1 MQTLLILALKI
12 IILWKV
18 GNMTKLVFPSEGIKK
33 NIKPNIDSTINYL
46 NSASAS
52 AYFDIPSDFGYYNYL
67 QDLKNTINSYKRE
80 AENILDISSK
90 VDTNF
95 DNLENEL
102 KKDAQLLPTNKM
114 SARDRMIVL

>member
-67 QDLKNTINSYKRE
+67 QDLKNTINSYKKE
-80 AENILDISSK
+80 SENILDISSK

>member
-1 MQTLLILALKI
+1 
-12 IILWKV
+12 
-18 GNMTKLVFPSEGIKK
+18 MTKLVFPSEGIKK

-80 AENILDISSK
+80 SENILDISSK

-95 DNLENEL
+95 DNLENDL

-114 SARDRMIVL
+114 SARDRMIIL